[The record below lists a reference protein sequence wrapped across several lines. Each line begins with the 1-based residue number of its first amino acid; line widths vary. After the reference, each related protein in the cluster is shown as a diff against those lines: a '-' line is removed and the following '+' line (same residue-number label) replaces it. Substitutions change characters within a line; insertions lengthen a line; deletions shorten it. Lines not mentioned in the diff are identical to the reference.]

1 MKDLKIRA
9 SQVGKLMTASRSKG
23 EVLSQTAKT
32 YIQELALENLYGI
45 RKEFNSRYTDK
56 GNLVEDESIQ
66 LAASVLD
73 LEFVFKNEE
82 YFSNDYIKGTPDV
95 VGSNF
100 ILDVKSSWTG
110 STFPFFETE
119 CPNKDYYYQ
128 LMAYLWL
135 TGKDTAIL
143 AYCLVNT
150 PEDIVLDEIRRASWI
165 KKELE
170 ISEATEAEVRRQHEF
185 DHIPNERRVKAFL
198 IEKDEQVIEQM
209 KDKIEQAR
217 EYYNQIIQ
225 TL

>member
-1 MKDLKIRA
+1 MKIRA
-9 SQVGKLMTASRSKG
+9 SQIGKIMTASRSKS

-45 RKEFNSRYTDK
+45 RKEINSRYMDK
-56 GNLVEDESIQ
+56 GNIVEDQSIQ
-66 LAASVLD
+66 LAAQVLD
-73 LEFVFKNEE
+73 LEFVFKNDE
-82 YFSNDYIKGTPDV
+82 YFSNDWVHGTPDV

-110 STFPFFETE
+110 STFPFFDTE

-135 TGKDTAIL
+135 TGKETAIL
-143 AYCLVNT
+143 AYCLIDT
-150 PEDIVLDEIRRASWI
+150 PEDIVLDEIRRTSWA

-170 ISEATEAEVRRQHEF
+170 ISEATEAEVRKQHEF
-185 DHIPNERRVKAFL
+185 GHIPTERRVKAFL

-209 KDKIEQAR
+209 KEKVEQAR
-217 EYYNQIIQ
+217 EYYNELIQ